1 VQTAQWFK
9 RLADVPGISY
19 EGSQT
24 VDRTKLPGHDLEPK
38 VSEFGFGGELHRGLS
53 WPTSDG
59 GSTSSSPVHQRV
71 YGSGEDPTPWE
82 ALRQL
87 EETLELPG
95 ELSDYHFAIQGV
107 YEAVYK
113 RRREDLSL
121 LEETERLCWLD
132 IELIEAYPETVA
144 TGHENLPY
152 AHVLAY
158 RRLVTLYE
166 GEGYFREALE
176 VAQRGLRIGQK
187 HLSQDAERLRFILQ
201 ELGAEDVGR

>member
-1 VQTAQWFK
+1 
-9 RLADVPGISY
+9 
-19 EGSQT
+19 
-24 VDRTKLPGHDLEPK
+24 
-38 VSEFGFGGELHRGLS
+38 VSEFGYDGELHRDLS
-53 WPTSDG
+53 WPISDG
-59 GSTSSSPVHQRV
+59 GSTSASPVKQRTY
-71 YGSGEDPTPWE
+71 YGSGEDATPQE
-82 ALRQL
+82 TLRRL

-132 IELIEAYPETVA
+132 IELIEAYPGIVA

-176 VAQRGLRIGQK
+176 VAQRGLRIGQE
-187 HLSQDAERLRFILQ
+187 HLSQAVERLSFILQ